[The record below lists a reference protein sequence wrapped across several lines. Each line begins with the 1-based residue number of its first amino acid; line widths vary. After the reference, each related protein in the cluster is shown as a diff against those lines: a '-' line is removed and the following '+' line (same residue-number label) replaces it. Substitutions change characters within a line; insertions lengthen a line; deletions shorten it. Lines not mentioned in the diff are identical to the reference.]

1 MKSLLPRSPTRSRAE
16 EEDAA
21 QKVGEEHADDQQPLN
36 NGPAEGG
43 SDVEMVE
50 ADSQDVVEA
59 DSQDVVEADSQGVV
73 EADSQDV
80 ESQGKPAIGDSIFEA
95 DGDSDCSDFEVEKD
109 SKSLHC

>member
-1 MKSLLPRSPTRSRAE
+1 MRSPPRSRTSAE

-21 QKVGEEHADDQQPLN
+21 QEVGEEHADDQQPLN

-50 ADSQDVVEA
+50 ADSQD
-59 DSQDVVEADSQGVV
+59 VV

-109 SKSLHC
+109 SKSLRC

>member
-1 MKSLLPRSPTRSRAE
+1 MRSPTRSRTSAE

-21 QKVGEEHADDQQPLN
+21 QEVGEEHADDQQPLN

-59 DSQDVVEADSQGVV
+59 DSQDVVEADSQ
-73 EADSQDV
+73 DV

>member
-1 MKSLLPRSPTRSRAE
+1 MRSPTRSRTSAE

-21 QKVGEEHADDQQPLN
+21 QEVGEEHADDQQPLN

-50 ADSQDVVEA
+50 ADSQDV
-59 DSQDVVEADSQGVV
+59 
-73 EADSQDV
+73 

-95 DGDSDCSDFEVEKD
+95 DGNSDCSDFEVEKD
-109 SKSLHC
+109 SKSLRC

>member
-1 MKSLLPRSPTRSRAE
+1 VRSPTRSRTSAE

-21 QKVGEEHADDQQPLN
+21 QEVGEEHADDQQPLN

-50 ADSQDVVEA
+50 ADSQD
-59 DSQDVVEADSQGVV
+59 VV

-109 SKSLHC
+109 SKSLRC

>member
-1 MKSLLPRSPTRSRAE
+1 MRSPTRSRAE

-59 DSQDVVEADSQGVV
+59 DSQDV
-73 EADSQDV
+73 

-109 SKSLHC
+109 RKSLRC